1 MKPGEA
7 IKSNVSEY
15 KKNQESLALL
25 NILVLSRKNIK
36 KGKVKPLDEAFQ
48 DLEKRVKRRQEL

>member
-1 MKPGEA
+1 MKRGEA

-25 NILVLSRKNIK
+25 NILVLSSKNIK
-36 KGKVKPLDEAFQ
+36 KGKVKPLDKAFQ
-48 DLEKRVKRRQEL
+48 DLEKWIKKRY